1 MCTWI
6 WLPLQNFNCFQGNE
20 SRVCVIFSVGVVGA
34 PIGIPFFNFVFDYWN
49 NLKITEYNKKQEKV
63 WSSSYV
69 G

>member
-1 MCTWI
+1 MYY
-6 WLPLQNFNCFQGNE
+6 
-20 SRVCVIFSVGVVGA
+20 FSVGVVGA

-63 WSSSYV
+63 WSNSYV